1 LYFQEWHD
9 LIGTKVRLDHANE
22 RLLASDAKGV
32 LELPSRKVM
41 TPEAYLKFMVAQSK
55 VLRSLCDLLGK
66 RSARQERFQVR
77 RQRYKAQSKF
87 VKRVV
92 SAAGPGV
99 KPSDCVLFLGK
110 SLAPL
115 SC

>member
-1 LYFQEWHD
+1 MHWQEWHD
-9 LIGTKVRLDHANE
+9 SISTKPRLDRANA
-22 RLLASDAKGV
+22 RLLASDAKGA
-32 LELPSRKVM
+32 LDLPSHKIM
-41 TPEAYLKFMVAQSK
+41 TTDAYLNFMVAQSEIL
-55 VLRSLCDLLGK
+55 VPLCDLLGT
-66 RSARQERFQVR
+66 RRARQERLQTQI
-77 RQRYKAQSKF
+77 QRYKAQSKF